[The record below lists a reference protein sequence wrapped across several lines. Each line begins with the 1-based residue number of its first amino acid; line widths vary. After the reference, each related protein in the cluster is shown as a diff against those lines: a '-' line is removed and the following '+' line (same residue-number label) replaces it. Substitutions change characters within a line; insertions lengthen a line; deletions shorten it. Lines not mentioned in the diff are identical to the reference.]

1 MQKVEEVARA
11 LAVEDGY
18 DPDEMSRRSDVDEN
32 WPMWKLFVPRARA
45 AIEAMRVPTPG
56 MLKAAGTVPGY
67 DWEDWTR
74 DPVADHTEWWNEM
87 IDAALAENDGTPTP

>member
-1 MQKVEEVARA
+1 MTKIEQVARA
-11 LAVEDGY
+11 IAACQAELGPERWRYCVTE
-18 DPDEMSRRSDVDEN
+18 
-32 WPMWKLFVPRARA
+32 ARA
-45 AIEAMRVPTPG
+45 AIEAMRGPTPG

-87 IDAALAENDGTPTP
+87 IDAALAEDQ